1 MFSATIQG
9 HGFVIQ
15 NQTFGQPNDLKFP
28 AEPGQPVANAVV
40 TLTPAHGMDTR
51 LTPAQRRGAAAA
63 KPVLRTDQQGNLTPR
78 VLIVRPGQEI
88 GLEHEQDPAPMVRSR
103 PYDQPFF
110 LA

>member
-1 MFSATIQG
+1 MKPVGPVCHRRRAQYPSRR
-9 HGFVIQ
+9 
-15 NQTFGQPNDLKFP
+15 NEL
-28 AEPGQPVANAVV
+28 PVANAVV